1 MDPNRSPDLARTTLQ
16 LLALAAL
23 IGTSLWIVRP
33 FLVALIWAA
42 TVAIATW
49 PLLLTR
55 NRGLAAGVA
64 SPSP

>member
-33 FLVALIWAA
+33 FLVALI
-42 TVAIATW
+42 
-49 PLLLTR
+49 
-55 NRGLAAGVA
+55 
-64 SPSP
+64 